1 MRLSI
6 FLKGMRM
13 RLQTLRA
20 TIARRLPEARARH
33 EGTKALERLLRDLTI
48 KELRKLVAK
57 KGKANV

>member
-1 MRLSI
+1 
-6 FLKGMRM
+6 M